1 MKCKEI
7 MKDNIFK
14 FISPFEM
21 KIVVTIMMMTMMMVT
36 LMLRQMV
43 NLITRPSG
51 EGGGEGLLVDSVL
64 CYATNPNLALH
75 AAPIIN
81 NPAGLTANS
90 KRLRPEHVIVKYWQ
104 TIRINAVVSS
114 LYQESAISELKLFS
128 FSKLV
133 PR

>member
-7 MKDNIFK
+7 MKDNIFR
-14 FISPFEM
+14 FISPFQM

-90 KRLRPEHVIVKYWQ
+90 NRLHPEYVILKYWQ
-104 TIRINAVVSS
+104 TIRINVVVSS
-114 LYQESAISELKLFS
+114 LQADL
-128 FSKLV
+128 
-133 PR
+133 

>member
-1 MKCKEI
+1 

-21 KIVVTIMMMTMMMVT
+21 KIVVTIMMIAMMMVT

-90 KRLRPEHVIVKYWQ
+90 NRLHPEYVILKYWQ
-104 TIRINAVVSS
+104 TIRINVVVSS
-114 LYQESAISELKLFS
+114 LYQESAI
-128 FSKLV
+128 
-133 PR
+133 